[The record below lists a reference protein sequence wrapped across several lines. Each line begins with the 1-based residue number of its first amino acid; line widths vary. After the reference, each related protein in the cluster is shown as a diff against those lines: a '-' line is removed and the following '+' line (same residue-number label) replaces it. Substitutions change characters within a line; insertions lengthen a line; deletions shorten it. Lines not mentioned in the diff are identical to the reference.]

1 MVDDAD
7 EAYAELEALTA
18 IMGDD
23 MVVERDVAAGSAS
36 TRRFALLIAPECV
49 DSDQL
54 VGSVVLDVCQPPGCE
69 LLSLPTWYTCSALS
83 RRTVQW

>member
-54 VGSVVLDVCQPPGCE
+54 VGSVVLDVCKPPGCE
-69 LLSLPTWYTCSALS
+69 LLSLPT
-83 RRTVQW
+83 